1 MNSSHQQ
8 SLLMANE
15 ASNERTWCRIREELK
30 SLGLKDTLTQR
41 CSSGVVYVGCSDFK
55 ARPKLE
61 TKNSQTISASAA
73 SDYSFSPSVQQTLRS
88 LSAIRQPS
96 CLVTSLSTPDDV
108 NASSCTVGSVG
119 WTKGQA
125 SIFLSESTSR
135 LLNEVLIFNIW
146 CHVLLSEA
154 CTAAGFT
161 SCLFCAVL
169 FWFSAVTSSVRF
181 SLNVT
186 NVALRSKK
194 DFPYRK
200 NNNSCITL

>member
-1 MNSSHQQ
+1 MLCCSHPGNDDTNSSHQQ

-73 SDYSFSPSVQQTLRS
+73 SFFTPADYSFSPSVQQTLRS
-88 LSAIRQPS
+88 LSAIIQPS

-135 LLNEVLIFNIW
+135 LLNEVLIFNI
-146 CHVLLSEA
+146 
-154 CTAAGFT
+154 
-161 SCLFCAVL
+161 
-169 FWFSAVTSSVRF
+169 
-181 SLNVT
+181 
-186 NVALRSKK
+186 
-194 DFPYRK
+194 
-200 NNNSCITL
+200 